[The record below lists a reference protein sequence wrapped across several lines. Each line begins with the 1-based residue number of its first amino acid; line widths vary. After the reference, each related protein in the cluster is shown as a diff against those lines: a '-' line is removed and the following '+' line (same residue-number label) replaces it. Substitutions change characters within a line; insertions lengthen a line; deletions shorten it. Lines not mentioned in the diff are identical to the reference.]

1 MQQAF
6 IASST
11 SFNGS
16 MKIPLPTL
24 TYITNIVMYVVDFR
38 ILVNLV
44 FYEELPYKQKLKWHA
59 VWIIKKKRGLKKPTA
74 LFSFF
79 SLFKASTHLVWS
91 VFGLTNLETM
101 KSHGELS
108 SAVVGVLYVLFLI
121 LSVIMLINMLV
132 ALLTNTYQKV
142 EVM

>member
-59 VWIIKKKRGLKKPTA
+59 VWIIKKKRGLENQ
-74 LFSFF
+74 LLYLHFSAY
-79 SLFKASTHLVWS
+79 SKHPHILY
-91 VFGLTNLETM
+91 G
-101 KSHGELS
+101 LS
-108 SAVVGVLYVLFLI
+108 SVSLI
-121 LSVIMLINMLV
+121 SRPWN
-132 ALLTNTYQKV
+132 LTESCPQP
-142 EVM
+142 

>member
-1 MQQAF
+1 MQQTF

-44 FYEELPYKQKLKWHA
+44 FYEELPYK
-59 VWIIKKKRGLKKPTA
+59 KKRGRENQL
-74 LFSFF
+74 
-79 SLFKASTHLVWS
+79 
-91 VFGLTNLETM
+91 
-101 KSHGELS
+101 
-108 SAVVGVLYVLFLI
+108 LYFHF
-121 LSVIMLINMLV
+121 
-132 ALLTNTYQKV
+132 
-142 EVM
+142 

>member
-24 TYITNIVMYVVDFR
+24 TYIFVMYVVDFR

-59 VWIIKKKRGLKKPTA
+59 VWIIKKKRGLENQ
-74 LFSFF
+74 LLYLHFSAY
-79 SLFKASTHLVWS
+79 SKHPHILY
-91 VFGLTNLETM
+91 G
-101 KSHGELS
+101 LS
-108 SAVVGVLYVLFLI
+108 SVSLI
-121 LSVIMLINMLV
+121 SRP
-132 ALLTNTYQKV
+132 
-142 EVM
+142 